1 MISLLTP
8 TIYEIGT
15 NPYRTRVLQQLIN
28 YLSTD
33 ELKTTYL
40 QSITNYIIS
49 FLKNLHGTYK
59 VQKFTTDYP
68 QHPLIFDNIII
79 KNSVELASNRHG
91 CCVIQH
97 HFRQYKNKLF
107 QQLVDKFSK

>member
-49 FLKNLHGTYK
+49 FFKNLHGTYK

-68 QHPLIFDNIII
+68 QHPLIIDNIII
-79 KNSVELASNRHG
+79 ENSVELASNRHG